1 MVDKD
6 AGSNATNENYLFKTG
21 DAKERT
27 FPPGLSLPNP
37 VFCKYQCEFR
47 LLTVCYAAPSNKSNI
62 RLPQFGMI
70 SPSTANTCSYE
81 STPISETQFGT
92 PKNISHPAFTNS
104 NLANSLFLIIA

>member
-1 MVDKD
+1 MSERARIQISTGVEI
-6 AGSNATNENYLFKTG
+6 SNVSTALDEGRDFK
-21 DAKERT
+21 K
-27 FPPGLSLPNP
+27 S
-37 VFCKYQCEFR
+37 EFR

-104 NLANSLFLIIA
+104 NLANSLLLIIA